1 MRNCK
6 ALICLACTS
15 SDSILRMWLNFLNKK
30 DSMQTKMR
38 AEGAGRA
45 DPCKRVLNKMVLIDR
60 DIGGHESEYYLDIL
74 LT

>member
-1 MRNCK
+1 
-6 ALICLACTS
+6 
-15 SDSILRMWLNFLNKK
+15 MWLNFLNKK